1 MLSATIA
8 SVIELFG
15 NDNAVATFNVP
26 TLAVVIVELA
36 MVVVAKVLVPV
47 NVLLLAKYANDDVPD
62 NWLTD
67 RPETA
72 APADRL
78 KAVATVSV
86 PMLAVVI
93 VELVIVVVVNVLVP
107 VKLLLPDNVATV
119 EVPLKLLN
127 DRPVI
132 DEPVK
137 LTVPFWT
144 DRLVEVTL
152 VIVPLVPAKVVKKPL
167 VDVTDVPVA
176 VVNPNA
182 PDNVPPRSG
191 R

>member
-1 MLSATIA
+1 MLSATMA

-26 TLAVVIVELA
+26 TLAVVIVEL
-36 MVVVAKVLVPV
+36 
-47 NVLLLAKYANDDVPD
+47 
-62 NWLTD
+62 
-67 RPETA
+67 
-72 APADRL
+72 
-78 KAVATVSV
+78 
-86 PMLAVVI
+86 
-93 VELVIVVVVNVLVP
+93 VIVVVVNVLAP

-152 VIVPLVPAKVVKKPL
+152 VIVPFVPAKVVKNPL
-167 VDVTDVPVA
+167 VEVTDVPVA

-182 PDNVPPRSG
+182 PDNVPPSNG